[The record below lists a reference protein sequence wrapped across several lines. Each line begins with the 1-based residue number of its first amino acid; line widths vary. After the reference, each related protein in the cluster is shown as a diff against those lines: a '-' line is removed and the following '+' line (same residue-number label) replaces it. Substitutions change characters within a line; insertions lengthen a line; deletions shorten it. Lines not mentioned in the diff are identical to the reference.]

1 MSKHLMDVSHV
12 VCNTNNTP
20 DGTCSEISPY
30 RNTCPNDQ
38 LSSGGLVEASS
49 SNSVLPLFSTANNNI
64 PNIVITGCNF
74 TNCNVSLCSKF
85 DVNEEASIDMDK
97 LLKGL
102 TAEQLFDDW

>member
-1 MSKHLMDVSHV
+1 MEANTHQEAYV

-30 RNTCPNDQ
+30 RNTCANDQ

-74 TNCNVSLCSKF
+74 TNCNASVGSKF
-85 DVNEEASIDMDK
+85 DMNKEASIDMDK

>member
-1 MSKHLMDVSHV
+1 MDVSHVRHV

-49 SNSVLPLFSTANNNI
+49 SNSILPLFSTANNI

-85 DVNEEASIDMDK
+85 DMNKEASIDINK

-102 TAEQLFDDW
+102 TAEQLFDNW